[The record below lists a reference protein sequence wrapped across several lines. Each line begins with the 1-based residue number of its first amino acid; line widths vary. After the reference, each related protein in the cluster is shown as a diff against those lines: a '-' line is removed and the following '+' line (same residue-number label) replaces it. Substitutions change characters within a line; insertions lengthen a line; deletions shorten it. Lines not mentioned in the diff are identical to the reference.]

1 MTTVTLDGEALEAF
15 QEAKELIDDEAD
27 VVDADR
33 ATRGRSAGELKN
45 DEVVRVLAEA
55 YLGRLEFDE

>member
-1 MTTVTLDGEALEAF
+1 MTTITLDGEVAETF

-27 VVDADR
+27 AVDADR

-55 YLGRLEFDE
+55 YLGRLDYDE

>member
-1 MTTVTLDGEALEAF
+1 MTTVTLGGEALEVF
-15 QEAKELIDDEAD
+15 QEAKDLIDDEAD
-27 VVDADR
+27 AVDADR

>member
-1 MTTVTLDGEALEAF
+1 MTTITLGGEALEAF

-27 VVDADR
+27 AVDADR

-55 YLGRLEFDE
+55 YLGRLEFDD

>member
-15 QEAKELIDDEAD
+15 QEAKDLIDDEAD
-27 VVDADR
+27 AVDADR